1 MRIIYVHGFNSYI
14 GSTTG
19 AKLRALDLMDTYFL
33 IVIHSEMLRIKEMYD
48 KGRLLCSR
56 FQGWKVI

>member
-14 GSTTG
+14 ESMTG
-19 AKLRALDLMDTYFL
+19 AKLRTLNLKDVFL
-33 IVIHSEMLRIKEMYD
+33 LLFHSEGLRIAEMYD